1 MMLLTDHSLHMR
13 DRGRGATWI
22 MANRRSPFVSAHT
35 GDWEDRRYP
44 RPGGG
49 GGSVSRR
56 YNGTRDPDGMPETAE
71 STLEINV
78 QGEHVSF
85 IYSGGH

>member
-1 MMLLTDHSLHMR
+1 M
-13 DRGRGATWI
+13 
-22 MANRRSPFVSAHT
+22 SAHT